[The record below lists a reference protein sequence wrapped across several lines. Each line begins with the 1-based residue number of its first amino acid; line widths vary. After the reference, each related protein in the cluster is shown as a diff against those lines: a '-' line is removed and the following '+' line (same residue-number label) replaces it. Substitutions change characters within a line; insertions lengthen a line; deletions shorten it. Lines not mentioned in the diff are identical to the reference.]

1 MHKWKIV
8 VSSVTGNTRKI
19 ADAMA
24 EAVGTSAVDLKDTL
38 PEAEGADIVAVG
50 FWLWRGGPDPKTA
63 EFLSKL
69 HDTNVVLF
77 ATHAADAKSE
87 HAVTALVRAA
97 YNVGPDCNI
106 IATFSCQG
114 QVSEAV
120 LARRAKLP
128 KDDPH
133 TKSKGWIT
141 SKGHPNADDLH
152 EAAEFAK
159 KADHKLELLE
169 KFIEKKGQA

>member
-1 MHKWKIV
+1 MHKWKIA
-8 VSSVTGNTRKI
+8 VSSVTGNTRKV
-19 ADAMA
+19 ADAIA
-24 EAVGTSAVDLKDTL
+24 EAVGASAVDLKDTL

-77 ATHAADAKSE
+77 ATHAADPKSE
-87 HAVTALVRAA
+87 HAITSLARAA
-97 YNVGPDCNI
+97 YHVGPNCNI
-106 IATFSCQG
+106 LATFSCQG

-141 SKGHPNADDLH
+141 SQGHPNSEDIAN
-152 EAAEFAK
+152 AAEFAK

-169 KFIEKKGQA
+169 KFREKNK

>member
-1 MHKWKIV
+1 MNKWKIV
-8 VSSVTGNTRKI
+8 VSSVTGNTKKI

-24 EAVGTSAVDLKDTL
+24 EAVGTKAIDLKDAS
-38 PEAEGADIVAVG
+38 PEKDGAEIVAVG

-63 EFLSKL
+63 EFLSRL

-87 HAVTALVRAA
+87 HAVTALARAA
-97 YNVGPDCNI
+97 YNVGPNCNI

-133 TKSKGWIT
+133 TKSTGWIT
-141 SKGHPNADDLH
+141 SKGHPNKEDIAN
-152 EAAEFAK
+152 AAEFAK
-159 KADHKLELLE
+159 KADHKLELLKKFME
-169 KFIEKKGQA
+169 KGKK

>member
-8 VSSVTGNTRKI
+8 YSSVTGNTKKV
-19 ADAMA
+19 AEAMA
-24 EAVGTSAVDLKDTL
+24 EASDTIAQPLKDAT
-38 PEAEGADIVAVG
+38 PEADGADIVAVG

-77 ATHAADAKSE
+77 ATHAAEDKSE
-87 HAVTALVRAA
+87 HAITLLVRAA
-97 YNVGPDCNI
+97 YHVGPNCKI
-106 IATFSCQG
+106 LSTFNCQG

-128 KDDPH
+128 QNDPH
-133 TKSKGWIT
+133 TKSTGWMT
-141 SKGHPNADDLH
+141 AVGHPNEDDL
-152 EAAEFAK
+152 ALAK
-159 KADHKLELLE
+159 AFVGKTDHKLDLLKKFTE
-169 KFIEKKGQA
+169 KNA